1 MKILLKFIIFVFFI
15 GVAVFATF
23 EIQKQNPLRELE
35 KEITGKIAIL
45 EKENAAL
52 EAERDKLIAQ
62 LLQAAQEAQ
71 NLKARLSSEEELN
84 KAIDQIKWQAR
95 KVGMEIQERVKD
107 DQVGEGNR
115 GVVSQENG
123 KEK

>member
-1 MKILLKFIIFVFFI
+1 MKILLKLIIFVFFI

-52 EAERDKLIAQ
+52 KAERDKLGAQ
-62 LLQAAQEAQ
+62 LSQAAREAQ
-71 NLKARLSSEEELN
+71 NLKALLSSEEELN
-84 KAIDQIKWQAR
+84 KAIAQIRWQAR

-115 GVVSQENG
+115 GVVSPENG

>member
-1 MKILLKFIIFVFFI
+1 MKILLKLIIFAFFI
-15 GVAVFATF
+15 GAAVFATF

-35 KEITGKIAIL
+35 KEITGKIVIL
-45 EKENAAL
+45 EKENTAL
-52 EAERDKLIAQ
+52 KAERDALSAQ
-62 LLQAAQEAQ
+62 LSQAAQETQ
-71 NLKARLSSEEELN
+71 SLKARLSSEEELN
-84 KAIDQIKWQAR
+84 KAIGQIRWQAR

-107 DQVGEGNR
+107 NQVGEGNR